1 MTTKRPGEGETGGK
15 VALPIFSEFMN
26 EALKNKE
33 RRPFLV
39 PEGVEMV
46 KID

>member
-1 MTTKRPGEGETGGK
+1 MKDVLE
-15 VALPIFSEFMN
+15 S
-26 EALKNKE
+26 KE

-46 KID
+46 KIDYKTGNVAQKIIMGKERNVA